1 MTRPAGPPLL
11 VAFDWGG
18 VILRHCRSWSEG
30 CLAAGLPSHPEVLT
44 PEHAA
49 RRRALTQAFQRGEL
63 EEHRFLEALHEANDR
78 RYGIEDLA
86 RIHDAWL
93 LDEYEGVR
101 GVIERLVETPGVET
115 ALLSNT
121 NAAHWRRHLPRP
133 GGGEPDYPTAGL
145 LRHRHASH
153 LLGLAKPDEAIY
165 VAFERATGFS
175 GPDILYFDDLA
186 ENLDAPARLGWRC
199 VHVDHTGDTARQIS
213 DSLWTVGVRV

>member
-1 MTRPAGPPLL
+1 MTRAHGRPRL

-18 VILRHCRSWSEG
+18 VILRHCRSWGEG
-30 CLAAGLPSHPEVLT
+30 CRAAGLAVHDEVLT
-44 PEHAA
+44 PEHIA

-63 EEHRFLEALHEANDR
+63 EESAFLQGLHEANDG
-78 RYGIEDLA
+78 RYTVDELT

-101 GVIERLVETPGVET
+101 PVIERLNATPGVET

-133 GGGEPDYPTAGL
+133 GGGDPDYPTAGL

-175 GPDILYFDDLA
+175 GPEILYFDDLA
-186 ENLDAPARLGWRC
+186 ENLEAPSRLGWRC
-199 VHVDHTGDTARQIS
+199 VHVDHAGDTAVQIVA
-213 DSLWTVGVRV
+213 SLRSSGVFA